1 MKIAIYGRPYKNRLN
16 QSLPQLLDLISRAGF
31 QASIFESY
39 ATYLT
44 EQGILNDSSP
54 CSVLTDVNI
63 QDFICLVSIGG
74 DGTLLD
80 TVTIIG
86 DSGVPVI
93 GINAGRLG
101 FISSISIDEFEV
113 VLKSLKDKSFKCD
126 ERSLILLESERAIF
140 GNHNF
145 ALNEITIHKKDSSSM
160 IAIETFLNDEIL
172 NTYWADGL
180 IISTPTGSTAYNLSC
195 AGPIIVPGSENVVIT
210 PIAPHNLTVRPVVVS
225 NSSKL
230 RLKVTGRGDGFLITL
245 DSRSD
250 IIFSGEEF
258 HISRAPFNF
267 KLIQPVGHSF
277 ISAMR
282 NKLAWGLDKRN

>member
-1 MKIAIYGRPYKNRLN
+1 MKIAIYGKPYKNRLN
-16 QSLPQLLDLISRAGF
+16 ESVPHIVELIEKAGF
-31 QASIFESY
+31 KMAIYERYSEFLREKNILSGEY
-39 ATYLT
+39 ATF
-44 EQGILNDSSP
+44 SRS
-54 CSVLTDVNI
+54 DVNI
-63 QDFICLVSIGG
+63 QDYTCLVSIGG

-80 TVTIIG
+80 TVTIID

-101 FISSISIDEFEV
+101 FISSISIDEFED
-113 VLKSLKDKSFKCD
+113 VLETLKTGNFECD
-126 ERSLILLESERAIF
+126 NRSLLQVETARNIF
-140 GNHNF
+140 GDTNF
-145 ALNEITIHKKDSSSM
+145 ALNELTIHKKDTSSM
-160 IAIETFLNDEIL
+160 IKIEAFLDEEIL

-195 AGPIIVPGSENVVIT
+195 GGPIIVPGSENVVVT

-225 NSSKL
+225 NHSKL
-230 RLKVTGRGDGFLITL
+230 RLRVSGRGDNFLITL

-250 IIFSGEEF
+250 VIYPDEE
-258 HISRAPFNF
+258 IYVSRAPFYF
-267 KLIQPVGHSF
+267 RLIQPVGHGF

>member
-1 MKIAIYGRPYKNRLN
+1 MKIAIYGKPYKNRLN
-16 QSLPQLLDLISRAGF
+16 ESVPRLIKLIEKAGF
-31 QASIFESY
+31 TMAIYERYAEYLNEKEILGGQY
-39 ATYLT
+39 ATF
-44 EQGILNDSSP
+44 SRR
-54 CSVLTDVNI
+54 DVNI
-63 QDFICLVSIGG
+63 HDYTCLVSIGG

-101 FISSISIDEFEV
+101 FISSISIDEFEA
-113 VLKSLKDKSFKCD
+113 VLETLKTDSFECD
-126 ERSLILLESERAIF
+126 NRSLIQVETERQVF
-140 GNHNF
+140 GDCNF
-145 ALNEITIHKKDSSSM
+145 ALNELTIHKKDTSSM
-160 IAIETFLNDEIL
+160 IKIETFLDEEIL

-195 AGPIIVPGSENVVIT
+195 GGPIIVPGSENVVVT

-225 NSSKL
+225 NDSKL
-230 RLKVTGRGDGFLITL
+230 RLKVHGRGDSFLITL

-250 IIFSGEEF
+250 VIYPDEE
-258 HISRAPFNF
+258 IYVSRAPFYF
-267 KLIQPVGHSF
+267 RLIQPEGHSF

>member
-1 MKIAIYGRPYKNRLN
+1 MKIAIYGKPFKNRLN
-16 QSLPQLLDLISRAGF
+16 ESVPRLIDLIEKAGF
-31 QASIFESY
+31 KMAIYERYSEFLREQEILKGNY
-39 ATYLT
+39 ATF
-44 EQGILNDSSP
+44 SRR
-54 CSVLTDVNI
+54 DVNI
-63 QDFICLVSIGG
+63 EDYTCLVSIGG

-101 FISSISIDEFEV
+101 FISSISIDEFDA
-113 VLKSLKDKSFKCD
+113 VLETLKTGNFKCD
-126 ERSLILLESERAIF
+126 NRSLIQVETARKVFSDC
-140 GNHNF
+140 NF
-145 ALNEITIHKKDSSSM
+145 ALNELTIHKKDTSSM
-160 IAIETFLNDEIL
+160 IKIETFLDDEIL

-195 AGPIIVPGSENVVIT
+195 GGPIIVPGSENVVVT

-225 NSSKL
+225 NHSKL
-230 RLKVTGRGDGFLITL
+230 RLKVHGRGDSFLITL

-250 IIFSGEEF
+250 VIYPDEE
-258 HISRAPFNF
+258 IYVSRAPFYF
-267 KLIQPVGHSF
+267 RLIQPEGHSF

>member
-16 QSLPQLLDLISRAGF
+16 QSIPQLLDLISRAGF

-44 EQGILNDSSP
+44 EQGIINDAFEYT
-54 CSVLTDVNI
+54 VLKDVNI
-63 QDFICLVSIGG
+63 QNFTCLVSIGG

-101 FISSISIDEFEV
+101 FISSISMDEFEV
-113 VLKSLKDKSFKCD
+113 VLTSLRDGSFKCD

-140 GNHNF
+140 GKHNF

-225 NSSKL
+225 NSAKL

-267 KLIQPVGHSF
+267 NLIQPAGHSF